1 MPREPVDASIL
12 NLYGCGSPDWAPV
25 EVSIIPTSNPTDFL
39 SNGYFILN
47 GEGGGGGNFRRI
59 LSRRY
64 ERQISKNLPIVRPS
78 FGSISKF
85 ENSARHPTVSNYG
98 DGQWKTVWGDPD
110 NNALRPL
117 PPPLPQVIRSSQYRP
132 FRRSNT
138 PTLPITRR
146 SYFANYNDR
155 PVDSHYAKRRH
166 ACSCD
171 TGSPTNERASQLRA
185 HTAKEVTNPV
195 VRHDYS
201 SNGVDGRLVCVNVC
215 VCVRAVSNRN

>member
-47 GEGGGGGNFRRI
+47 GEGIIFDEFCPVVTNDKFPRI
-59 LSRRY
+59 C
-64 ERQISKNLPIVRPS
+64 PS
-78 FGSISKF
+78 FVQ
-85 ENSARHPTVSNYG
+85 VSDRFRNLKIRPDTRQCRIMVTASG
-98 DGQWKTVWGDPD
+98 KRCGETPITTRFDPS
-110 NNALRPL
+110 
-117 PPPLPQVIRSSQYRP
+117 PPLPQVIRSSQYRP